1 MTLENTTLRLPLE
14 LRAIAEERA
23 EAAGHT
29 LSEELRRALESY
41 YKMNASQIS
50 FEDLEARFRQHEAE
64 FHGQSTPIQEH
75 KKNEGRNG
83 PSAQIAVQRKLPLS
97 IKASR
102 EQEETKKILLALK
115 ELLESGVQPLPS
127 DLEKSLDMSS
137 RLIGRRLGEVGIQ
150 AMNTRI
156 RDKPGRYFLRS
167 MLPKIEEALK
177 EIS

>member
-1 MTLENTTLRLPLE
+1 MTLENTTLRLPPQ

-29 LSEELRRALESY
+29 LAEELRSALESY
-41 YKMNASQIS
+41 YKMNESQIS
-50 FEDLEARFRQHEAE
+50 FEDLEVRFRQHEAE

-83 PSAQIAVQRKLPLS
+83 PPAQIAAQRKLHHS

-115 ELLESGVQPLPS
+115 EMQ
-127 DLEKSLDMSS
+127 
-137 RLIGRRLGEVGIQ
+137 
-150 AMNTRI
+150 
-156 RDKPGRYFLRS
+156 
-167 MLPKIEEALK
+167 
-177 EIS
+177 